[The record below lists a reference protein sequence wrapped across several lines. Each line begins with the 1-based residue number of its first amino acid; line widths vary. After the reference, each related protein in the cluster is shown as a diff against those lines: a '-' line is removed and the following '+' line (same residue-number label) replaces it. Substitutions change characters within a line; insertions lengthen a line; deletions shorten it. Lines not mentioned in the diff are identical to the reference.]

1 MPLCAFGGLAGYSH
15 RLKGRTDFVRF
26 FAPLGMK
33 KLLRRFI
40 KIGLPLLALGLCVG
54 LFVHSRNANARL
66 RQQIAAAGAQRE
78 QTAHLRAENQ
88 RLQALV
94 EQTNADE
101 GDGLRAIHA
110 EAVQARNEV
119 ADLERRAEERY
130 AAKVAKD
137 RAAAE
142 ALAANRDMTKGPML
156 IDNCANVGRGTPAD
170 TLQTLIWASLKGDDE
185 AVASMIGLDGKTRT
199 AVAALLAVLPQ
210 NAREKYPTS
219 EKMAALVLADMLL
232 NVSVMRVVNQSVI
245 DSQRTVLTVGGLS
258 DKTIDIV
265 MEQGTNG
272 WQVATADR
280 KIFEQFK
287 AKILGAPASPAKK

>member
-1 MPLCAFGGLAGYSH
+1 
-15 RLKGRTDFVRF
+15 
-26 FAPLGMK
+26 MK